1 MGLWSHC
8 WLQVYSLDYARTRL
22 ANDAADGNHNR
33 QFTGLWSVYKKTYAS
48 DGIAG
53 LYRGF
58 NVSVV
63 SSLVRSAADGGP

>member
-1 MGLWSHC
+1 MCCSPSYTPTQTHNQ
-8 WLQVYSLDYARTRL
+8 QVYSLDYARTRL
-22 ANDAADGNHNR
+22 ANDAADSHHTR
-33 QFTGLWSVYKKTYAS
+33 QFSGLWSVYTKTYAS

-63 SSLVRSAADGGP
+63 SALR